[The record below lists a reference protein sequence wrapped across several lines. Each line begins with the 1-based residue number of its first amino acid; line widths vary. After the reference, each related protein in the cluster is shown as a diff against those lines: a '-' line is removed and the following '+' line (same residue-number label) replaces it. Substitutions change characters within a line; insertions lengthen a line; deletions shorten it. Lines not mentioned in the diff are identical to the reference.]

1 MNFTHHQEGFK
12 LPDFSKK
19 LSKEAMYIVE
29 EVIHK
34 NNAVGTIIGYY
45 DESLSIIS
53 VSDYL
58 LQELEYTPESFYK
71 ITNGSLKNLFLKE
84 GSYFLEDFEK
94 IKGEGEGKILTASG
108 APVIVHLY
116 KENSTDVDG
125 NPIWIMSTHVNWENE
140 NLTLIMEAL
149 NSASWYME
157 CDANDTITHVYWS
170 SNFRKLLGYRD
181 ILDFPNNLESWS
193 NLLHPE
199 DKIATLNLLH
209 QAIQD
214 HTNQIKYDVE
224 YRLKMLDGNYQ
235 WFRAIAEITRRRD
248 GSALRISGAFVNI
261 DENKR
266 NALKASKVDMILRK
280 NQSMEHLVHSVTR
293 IVDHFAICDLEKDHC
308 EYTTITLNAGY
319 PSSGSYKYF
328 TSLVLKNFKTL
339 PPLAPL
345 EYLLSPKGICESLKN
360 EQSVLKFEYCS
371 INEDSFRI
379 ANFIPIEWKNGS
391 VSSFLWTSTDITSV
405 KLDEIASRKAMTEAY
420 HSAERANRAKS
431 AFLSS
436 MSHDIRTPMNAIVGM
451 TAIAGANL
459 NNPERIKECLG
470 KITLA
475 SKHLLGLINEVLDMA
490 RIESGKVTLTE
501 DAFNISELVD
511 NLYSLFKQDLENH
524 HHSFAIHIQ
533 NITHEYVYGDNL
545 RLQQIFSNLIS
556 NSIKYTPDGGKITFT
571 IEEKENRNS
580 NLALYEFSVEDN
592 GIGMSEEFQKIMFE
606 PFTREEDHRTSKIQG
621 TGLGMSITK
630 NFIDMMNGT
639 VHVESKQNL
648 GTKITVTFLLKKQ
661 EKENEKIEAL
671 QNLPVLVVDDDMSC
685 CESTVT
691 ILNEIGLR
699 GECVTNGEQAIVK
712 ALARHKANDDYFAIF
727 IDWKM
732 PTMDGIET
740 THRIRQ
746 CIDEKIPIIILT
758 AYDYHEIEEDARK
771 AGVNAFIEK
780 PLFPS
785 KITSLLQDLINGENN
800 IPPKNSL
807 QSFLKLHY
815 NNKHILLVEDNAL
828 NREIAYEI
836 LSMIGIQV
844 DVAEN
849 GQEACNIIAN
859 AKEDAYDLIFMD
871 IQMPIMNGYDA
882 TKKIRQMKGKRANLP
897 IIAMSANAFIED
909 VMMSK
914 KAGMNEHIT
923 KPLDFDKLINILKTY
938 LDNF

>member
-1 MNFTHHQEGFK
+1 MNIQHHQEGFK
-12 LPDFSKK
+12 LLDTSKK
-19 LSKEAMYIVE
+19 LGIDAIRIIE
-29 EVIHK
+29 EVISK
-34 NNAVGTIIGYY
+34 KNAVGTIIGYY
-45 DESLSIIS
+45 DEPLSILS

-58 LQELEYTPESFYK
+58 LKELEYTPESFSR
-71 ITNGSLKNLFLKE
+71 ITKGSLKNLFVKE
-84 GSYFLEDFEK
+84 NSYFLDDFEK

-108 APVIVHLY
+108 APVLVHLY
-116 KENSTDVDG
+116 KDDSFDTDG
-125 NPIWIMSTHVNWENE
+125 KPIWIMSTHVNWENE

-157 CDANDTITHVYWS
+157 CDANNTITHVYWS
-170 SNFRKLLGYRD
+170 SNFRRMLGRHD
-181 ILDFPNNLESWS
+181 IVDFPNTFESWS
-193 NLLHPE
+193 DLLHPE
-199 DKIATLNLLH
+199 DKESTLNQLR

-214 HTNQIKYDVE
+214 HTNQTKYDVE

-235 WFRAIAEITRRRD
+235 WFRSIAEITRRRD
-248 GSALRISGAFVNI
+248 GSALRISGVFVNV
-261 DENKR
+261 DEIKR
-266 NALKASKVDMILRK
+266 NAVQASKVDRILRK

-293 IVDHFAICDLEKDHC
+293 IVDHFMICDLEKDHC
-308 EYTTITLNAGY
+308 EYTTITLNSGY
-319 PSSGSYKYF
+319 PPSGSYTYL
-328 TSLVLKNFKTL
+328 TSLVLKKFKTL

-345 EYLLSPKGICESLKN
+345 DYILSPKGIRESLKN
-360 EQSVLKFEYCS
+360 EKSVLKFEYCS
-371 INEDSFRI
+371 IDEDIFRI
-379 ANFIPIEWKNGS
+379 ANIIPIEWKNGV
-391 VSSFLWTSTDITSV
+391 VSSFIWTSTDITSV
-405 KLDEIASRKAMTEAY
+405 KLNEIASRKALAEAY
-420 HSAERANRAKS
+420 HSAERANQAKS

-459 NNPERIKECLG
+459 NNPDRVKECLG
-470 KITLA
+470 KINLA

-501 DAFNISELVD
+501 DAFNLSALVD
-511 NLYSLFKQDLENH
+511 NLYSLFKQELENH
-524 HHSFAIHIQ
+524 HHSFEIHIQ
-533 NITHEYVYGDNL
+533 NITHEYVYGDSL

-571 IEEKENRNS
+571 IEEKENHNS
-580 NLALYEFSVEDN
+580 NLALYEFSIEDN

-630 NFIDMMNGT
+630 NFVDMMNGT
-639 VHVESKQNL
+639 IHVESKPNL
-648 GTKITVTFLLKKQ
+648 GTKTTVTFLLKKQ
-661 EKENEKIEAL
+661 EKENDKIQVL
-671 QNLPVLVVDDDMSC
+671 QNLPVLVVDDDISC

-691 ILNEIGLR
+691 ILNEIGLK
-699 GECVTNGEQAIVK
+699 GEWVTNGEQAITK
-712 ALARHKANDDYFAIF
+712 ALARHEANDDYFAIF

-732 PTMDGIET
+732 PLMDGIET
-740 THRIRQ
+740 TRKIRQ

-758 AYDYHEIEEDARK
+758 AYDYHAIEEEARK

-785 KITSLLQDLINGENN
+785 KITTLLQDLINGKNN
-800 IPPKNSL
+800 IPTKNSL
-807 QSFLKLHY
+807 SSFTKLHY
-815 NNKHILLVEDNAL
+815 NNKHILLVEDNVL

-836 LSMIGIQV
+836 LSMIGIQI
-844 DVAEN
+844 DTAEN

-871 IQMPIMNGYDA
+871 IQMPVMNGYEA
-882 TKKIRQMKGKRANLP
+882 TKSIRQMKGRRANLP

-909 VMMSK
+909 IMMSK

-923 KPLDFDKLINILKTY
+923 KPLDFDKLMHILKTY
-938 LDNF
+938 LG